1 MINKMLVYSCFS
13 VLIFLEKVLN
23 LFVHKVLRV
32 DISLVL
38 LVIRVS
44 FHIFFSL

>member
-1 MINKMLVYSCFS
+1 MINKMLV
-13 VLIFLEKVLN
+13 EKGLN